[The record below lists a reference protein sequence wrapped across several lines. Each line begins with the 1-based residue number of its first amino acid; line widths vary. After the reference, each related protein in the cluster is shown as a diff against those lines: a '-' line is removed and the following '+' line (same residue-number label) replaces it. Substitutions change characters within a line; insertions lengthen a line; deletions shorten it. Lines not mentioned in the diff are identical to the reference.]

1 MENTE
6 IYEASYHL
14 LVVVGLVLVTYLLIA
29 LLVKAGLIRI
39 LMLVRWMRFI
49 ENVVLALWGGVIVAN
64 IAVLASALPYIYTT
78 QDPSMRCGSLGIAN
92 FAINMIP
99 GAMLA
104 IIPLALFFCVGRA
117 CISAT
122 IRPHGRVVGFIVRE
136 GAIMGGVLWIV
147 AAVTGATVFAWF
159 LESFTILVPN
169 PPPLPPKMSDT
180 ACSEFIG
187 MASKRANFDPFG
199 VWFRILR

>member
-104 IIPLALFFCVGRA
+104 IIPLALCFYVGRA
-117 CISAT
+117 CIS
-122 IRPHGRVVGFIVRE
+122 
-136 GAIMGGVLWIV
+136 
-147 AAVTGATVFAWF
+147 
-159 LESFTILVPN
+159 
-169 PPPLPPKMSDT
+169 
-180 ACSEFIG
+180 
-187 MASKRANFDPFG
+187 
-199 VWFRILR
+199 